1 MGDGTFGSRLLI
13 VDDEPSI
20 GRPIKRVGKGSRR
33 PCQDGALVASDGHYH
48 QPEDAGYR
56 RHPIAARPGRRQV
69 RCAHRRGQRRR
80 RQGLR
85 SGAPARSG
93 ARPEDER
100 RAPKPIRIEALGE
113 LLAALQIT
121 GVEALVRWRHP
132 VHGLIRPAALWH
144 GDNLALEVAIDISTR
159 DLEDADLPERLQAR
173 CGEAG
178 VDPAVITLEIT
189 ETSAMREAMQMMD
202 VLIRPRLKGF
212 RLAIDDFGTGCS
224 SLVQLQ
230 RMLFPELKIDRSFV
244 AQIAGNQDC
253 RTIVEILCDLARKLG
268 SKSVAEG
275 METEAILEHLDDI
288 GCDMAQG
295 YFLSRP
301 LTVEAVAAFVRQG
314 RAPCAV
320 FRSEAGKMMP
330 PT

>member
-1 MGDGTFGSRLLI
+1 M
-13 VDDEPSI
+13 
-20 GRPIKRVGKGSRR
+20 
-33 PCQDGALVASDGHYH
+33 
-48 QPEDAGYR
+48 
-56 RHPIAARPGRRQV
+56 
-69 RCAHRRGQRRR
+69 
-80 RQGLR
+80 
-85 SGAPARSG
+85 
-93 ARPEDER
+93 
-100 RAPKPIRIEALGE
+100 GE

-121 GVEALVRWRHP
+121 GVAALVRWRHP

-144 GDNLALEVAIDISTR
+144 GDNLALEVAINISAR
-159 DLEDADLPERLQAR
+159 DLDDADLPERLQAR

-212 RLAIDDFGTGCS
+212 RL
-224 SLVQLQ
+224 VQLQ
-230 RMLFPELKIDRSFV
+230 RMPFPELKIDRSFV

-268 SKSVAEG
+268 LKSVAKG
-275 METEAILEHLDDI
+275 METEAILEHLGDI
-288 GCDMAQG
+288 GCDMVQG

-301 LTVEAVAAFVRQG
+301 LTVEAVAAFVRRC

-320 FRSEAGKMMP
+320 FRSEAGKVVS